1 MNKIFKTIS
10 ICSLAFLTGL
20 TITACGGKTTT
31 KKGSTTK
38 VVTTKKASTE
48 GCSLNVEGLTDGLTI
63 QFSGKIDGQTKT
75 LDINE
80 KYAAGTVVT
89 ARVTNNSTNKIK
101 LTALDGSLIAG
112 RDIIDPSTTGAVFD
126 ITLSN
131 NVKFKIEDA
140 ASITTA
146 SLDITGDDA
155 GATST
160 KANDIKV
167 YSDAFVSGVDF
178 TLADKLIVG
187 ETIKVKLLNYA
198 SDVELTIKN
207 GTATETKSYKVAKE
221 GNETVVEVVV
231 NGDLEIEFETV
242 TAKLTYDLE
251 SFNDVEADVY
261 YKDGT
266 TAVKIASNTDV
277 PFGREVFIETLNMSD
292 TNKYILQITD
302 EFGYITK
309 SAVIGA
315 DIDIITSFTMS
326 EDTRCIELIEYDE
339 YNFNVNNTYSNVEIK
354 ATYLDGDDD
363 KEITN
368 KKVPAT
374 SLVTIEG
381 KNTSTTDK
389 YIVKFTMGE
398 DTMVRAL
405 NAGETYKYEGI
416 EMNDDISLEIL
427 PYSEQTVSIYN
438 GIDGVE
444 IKAYVYYIGEDEP
457 TELKDGDKVVTGAY
471 VMVSARQP
479 QGQHYGIKIKNGT
492 TVVINTT
499 IKYDST
505 GVYMFNAIDAVEI
518 SVISPK

>member
-10 ICSLAFLTGL
+10 ICSLAFLAGL
-20 TITACGGKTTT
+20 TITACGGKTT
-31 KKGSTTK
+31 KKESTTK

-89 ARVTNNSTNKIK
+89 ARVTNNSTKKIK

-112 RDIIDPSTTGAVFD
+112 RDIIDPSATGAVFD

-140 ASITTA
+140 SSITTA

-160 KANDIKV
+160 KTNDIKV

-187 ETIKVKLLNYA
+187 ETIKIKLLNYA

-242 TAKLTYDLE
+242 TAKLTYDFSAFDDL
-251 SFNDVEADVY
+251 SSSSVY
-261 YKDGT
+261 YMDGT
-266 TAVKIASNTDV
+266 IVEIASNTDV
-277 PFGREVFIETLNMSD
+277 PFGREVFIETPNMSD

-302 EFGYITK
+302 QFGYITK
-309 SAVIGA
+309 TAVIGA

-326 EDTRCIELIEYDE
+326 EDTRCIEIIEYDE
-339 YNFNVNNTYSNVEIK
+339 YNFSVNNTYSNVEIK
-354 ATYLDGDDD
+354 ATYLDGDDAKD
-363 KEITN
+363 ITN
-368 KKVPAT
+368 KVPES

-381 KNTSTTDK
+381 KNTSSTDK
-389 YIVKFTMGE
+389 YIIKITMGE

-444 IKAYVYYIGEDEP
+444 IKANVYYIGEDEP
-457 TELKDGDKVVTGAY
+457 TELKNGDKVVTGAY

-479 QGQHYGIKIKNGT
+479 QGQHYGIKIINGT

-499 IKYDST
+499 IKYDNT
-505 GVYMFNAIDAVEI
+505 GIYAFNVVGDVII